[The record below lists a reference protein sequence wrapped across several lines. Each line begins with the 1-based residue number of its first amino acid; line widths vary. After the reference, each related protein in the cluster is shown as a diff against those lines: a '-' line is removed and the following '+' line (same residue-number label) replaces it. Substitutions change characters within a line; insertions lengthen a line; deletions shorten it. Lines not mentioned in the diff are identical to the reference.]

1 MRSKDVKEII
11 KKVRDEGR
19 HALLEP
25 EAKMLISYYGIPV
38 TKGFMARS
46 KDEALEAAKKIGY
59 PVVLKIVSPDVLH
72 KSDVGGVRVGISN
85 DKELLEA
92 FDGII
97 ENVKKAKPRAK
108 IMGIYVQEYVPEG
121 REVIIGLIKDPQFG
135 PTVMF
140 GLGGIFVEVLKDVS
154 FRIAPMSKKDAE
166 EMIKEIRGYP
176 ILRGVRGNPPVD
188 FEALENAL
196 VAVSK
201 LGWELKEIKEMD
213 LNPVIAYHNGLKVVD
228 ARIILEE

>member
-72 KSDVGGVRVGISN
+72 KSDVGGVV
-85 DKELLEA
+85 L
-92 FDGII
+92 
-97 ENVKKAKPRAK
+97 NVNWRRK
-108 IMGIYVQEYVPEG
+108 
-121 REVIIGLIKDPQFG
+121 
-135 PTVMF
+135 
-140 GLGGIFVEVLKDVS
+140 S
-154 FRIAPMSKKDAE
+154 W
-166 EMIKEIRGYP
+166 
-176 ILRGVRGNPPVD
+176 N
-188 FEALENAL
+188 FE
-196 VAVSK
+196 
-201 LGWELKEIKEMD
+201 
-213 LNPVIAYHNGLKVVD
+213 
-228 ARIILEE
+228 

>member
-85 DKELLEA
+85 DKELLEP

>member
-1 MRSKDVKEII
+1 
-11 KKVRDEGR
+11 
-19 HALLEP
+19 
-25 EAKMLISYYGIPV
+25 ML
-38 TKGFMARS
+38 T
-46 KDEALEAAKKIGY
+46 
-59 PVVLKIVSPDVLH
+59 
-72 KSDVGGVRVGISN
+72 GGVRVGISN